1 VNPYRLFLGDQRAVD
16 VIQET
21 PRRLRELAGA
31 LGEEGLEESH
41 APGKWTARQVICHL
55 ADVEIAFAFRLRQAA
70 AEEHHMIQPFDQDL
84 WAAPYLKLDLEAA
97 LTTFAAVRDWNL
109 LFIGAIPAETLRKPV
124 SHPERG
130 QMTMETILETMG
142 GHDRNHL
149 EQLEMVRAGRMARG

>member
-1 VNPYRLFLGDQRAVD
+1 MNPYRLFLGDQRAVD

-21 PRRLRELAGA
+21 PRRLREIADA
-31 LGEEGLEESH
+31 LGEAGLEESH

-84 WAAPYLKLDLEAA
+84 WAAPYLKLDVEAA

-149 EQLEMVRAGRMARG
+149 EQLEVVRANRMTRE

>member
-21 PRRLRELAGA
+21 PRRLRELAGE
-31 LGEEGLEESH
+31 LGEDGLEESF
-41 APGKWTARQVICHL
+41 APGKWSARQVICHL

-84 WAAPYLKLDLEAA
+84 WAAPYRKLDVEAA
-97 LTTFAAVRDWNL
+97 LNTFAAVRDWNL
-109 LFIGAIPAETLRKPV
+109 LFIGAIPAEMLRKPV

-149 EQLEMVRAGRMARG
+149 EQLETVRSQRMARG